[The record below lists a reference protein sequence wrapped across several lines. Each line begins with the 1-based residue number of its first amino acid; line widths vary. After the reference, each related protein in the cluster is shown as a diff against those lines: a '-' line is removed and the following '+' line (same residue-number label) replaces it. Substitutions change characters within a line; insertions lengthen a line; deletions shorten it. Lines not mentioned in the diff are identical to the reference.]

1 MVDDIESSSPIFNLT
16 MFLELPISGL
26 HRLFNTLPPS
36 SHLSRERSSVE
47 ALTEES
53 HTYELLYP
61 DYEALLGPQHKIYPF
76 SQPDPTSVAS
86 AAGSY
91 DDWGDLDIQSS
102 RDVRLLIAQDGNAMA
117 QQPRI
122 LFDSQPAASPRPPS
136 GAGSSSG
143 RAKADTSIE
152 KQDSKEMGQTPRA
165 PRKVSNSGKDSK
177 SLAAYQSSPSS
188 PESDTRS
195 AFWTSQNRRNGVRYS
210 VIEEESSQAR
220 FSREGREETDALLG
234 CMFGQTGLPLVSD
247 TKLHINPPRSMT
259 SRDSYPLSKSPDPV
273 ASRLFPK
280 KRTPLTRS
288 MTAEDFQNSPIASN
302 EHADMRHPTQH
313 SKGPSILI
321 TQLFSVDFP
330 TSAVAKETKDK
341 DGFESADDKAK
352 QIKVPK
358 YGVAILIQLPTVKRQ
373 NIPSASQSQQRFR
386 LGTSHEES
394 DHLAAVRD
402 RLIHDASYLDNDD
415 STIIDQ
421 DVERIVAH
429 WSVLTRV
436 VALFEAVARSA
447 IIQRLRDLSGH
458 ELAVVPGTKIKPQSS
473 RKTSVPQ
480 KKHKQPSQRTIQLP
494 SQALQDSITVSKSA
508 SEMGQRVA
516 SALKTRRVITGQ
528 GRWGVWREEAR
539 WVGRWAGSKEQN
551 FFLFNLLTAFLGNH
565 TEWLESLRPS
575 WSDYRRIERT
585 SRESD
590 LIKHRTVV
598 VSADKMAARRLV
610 FLLSA
615 FLPRSYVL
623 PQPEVPGRP
632 LSSRSSTGLSRSPP
646 AGVPI
651 PRERSL
657 RRTINRKPRGNR
669 SGSPIHLHERS
680 ISFNTQ
686 YPSTEEDVGVT
697 SNQRV
702 FGHNRRTSDT
712 RSVRSLALPIPTS
725 DANTRKG
732 SVTTVS
738 TFIPD
743 SVPVPHFAS
752 PPAGTGGTSAAP
764 RPGSSGSLASL
775 SLRRTLSRS
784 ESNGESLS
792 PESPSASRWGS
803 MLSGFW
809 STRRGSSTDRSDP
822 MGSPR
827 EGLGISGLPYSSS
840 PGKLAK
846 MITDLDVQS
855 VTVCPENDRET
866 LHGTPSPG
874 TITEEA
880 IADRHGATAARDI
893 PERAQ
898 GEEFPMKLSIDTND
912 GVVDIDLP
920 TADSCSSSVESSMSS
935 PKAPKS
941 TSSSFNDHSSIY
953 GRTSHHKRPS
963 LPAASPP
970 AADVAGYL
978 KSFHPD
984 FALQAVRPYK
994 DLKEEIKA
1002 SMHAEATSDAI
1013 ATAVGDEIYTTL
1025 IADTTTFTITRL
1037 TFRRQP
1043 TESST
1048 GVPSGSKVESDEVTE
1063 EPLMDLDPTLI
1074 AAVERVIAHSQPSS
1088 VTHSRAPSPT
1098 RLHPSKHDGHTQET
1112 STPQLEVSRSEC
1124 RALVIGALEQVARSV
1139 TAEQQSWKRRGV
1151 GMDGQDRG
1159 KNVAL
1164 EPDSTLRE
1172 GVRRWLNEVGRQ

>member
-1 MVDDIESSSPIFNLT
+1 

-26 HRLFNTLPPS
+26 HRLFNTLPSS
-36 SHLSRERSSVE
+36 SHLAPERTSRESV
-47 ALTEES
+47 TEEN

-61 DYEALLGPQHKIYPF
+61 DYEALVDPQHKTYPLH
-76 SQPDPTSVAS
+76 QPDPTSVAS

-102 RDVRLLIAQDGNAMA
+102 RDVRLLIAQDGNALA
-117 QQPRI
+117 QQPRV
-122 LFDSQPAASPRPPS
+122 LFDSHPPASPRPPS
-136 GAGSSSG
+136 GAGSSTG
-143 RAKADTSIE
+143 RAKTEILNE
-152 KQDSKEMGQTPRA
+152 KPDLKEMGQIPRTPG
-165 PRKVSNSGKDSK
+165 KVSNSAKDSK
-177 SLAAYQSSPSS
+177 SFAASQGSPSS

-195 AFWTSQNRRNGVRYS
+195 AFWNSQNRRNGIRSS
-210 VIEEESSQAR
+210 VIEEESTQAR
-220 FSREGREETDALLG
+220 FSRESREETDALLG
-234 CMFGQTGLPLVSD
+234 CMFGQTGLPLVSS
-247 TKLHINPPRSMT
+247 TKLHINPPRSMASQNNHT
-259 SRDSYPLSKSPDPV
+259 LSRSPDPV
-273 ASRLFPK
+273 ASRLFSK
-280 KRTPLTRS
+280 RRTPLTRS
-288 MTAEDFQNSPIASN
+288 MTAEDFQNAPIAPN
-302 EHADMRHPTQH
+302 ENADARHSAQH
-313 SKGPSILI
+313 LKGPSILI
-321 TQLFSVDFP
+321 TQLFSVDLP
-330 TSAVAKETKDK
+330 MSSVAKEANSN
-341 DGFESADDKAK
+341 DGFGLADDKAK

-358 YGVAILIQLPTVKRQ
+358 YGVAILIQLPTVRRE
-373 NIPSASQSQQRFR
+373 NIPSASQLQQRFR

-402 RLIHDASYLDNDD
+402 RLTPDAAYLDNDD

-436 VALFEAVARSA
+436 IALFEGVARSA
-447 IIQRLRDLSGH
+447 IIKGLHELSGH
-458 ELAVVPGTKIKPQSS
+458 ELTVAPGTKVKPQNSNKSS
-473 RKTSVPQ
+473 TLQ

-494 SQALQDSITVSKSA
+494 SQALQNSMTISKSA
-508 SEMGQRVA
+508 CEVGQRVA

-528 GRWGVWREEAR
+528 GRWGVWQEEAR
-539 WVGRWAGSKEQN
+539 WVGRRAGSKEQN

-575 WSDYRRIERT
+575 WSEHRRVEKA
-585 SRESD
+585 SRVSG

-615 FLPRSYVL
+615 FLPPSYV
-623 PQPEVPGRP
+623 QSHSEAPGRP

-646 AGVPI
+646 AGVLI

-657 RRTINRKPRGNR
+657 RRTINRKPRGIRN
-669 SGSPIHLHERS
+669 GSPIHLHERS

-686 YPSTEEDVGVT
+686 YPSTDEDVNVT

-702 FGHNRRTSDT
+702 FGHSRRTSDT
-712 RSVRSLALPIPTS
+712 RSIRSLALPIPTS
-725 DANTRKG
+725 DANTRKS
-732 SVTTVS
+732 SVTTIQ

-743 SVPVPHFAS
+743 TVPVPHFAS
-752 PPAGTGGTSAAP
+752 PPTGTGGTTAAP

-784 ESNGESLS
+784 ESNAESLS
-792 PESPSASRWGS
+792 PDSPSASRWGS

-846 MITDLDVQS
+846 MITDLEVQS
-855 VTVCPENDRET
+855 VTVCPDNDHET
-866 LHGTPSPG
+866 LQGTPSPD

-880 IADRHGATAARDI
+880 IAEQHGATAARDI

-898 GEEFPMKLSIDTND
+898 VEEFPMKLSIDTSD
-912 GVVDIDLP
+912 GIINIDLP
-920 TADSCSSSVESSMSS
+920 TADSYSSSVESSMSS

-941 TSSSFNDHSSIY
+941 TASSFNDHSSIY
-953 GRTSHHKRPS
+953 GRTTHHKRPS
-963 LPAASPP
+963 LPTASPP

-984 FALQAVRPYK
+984 FALQAVRPYQ
-994 DLKEEIKA
+994 DLKKEIKA
-1002 SMHAEATSDAI
+1002 SMRAEATSDAVT
-1013 ATAVGDEIYTTL
+1013 TAVGDEVYTTL

-1037 TFRRQP
+1037 TLCRQ
-1043 TESST
+1043 SST
-1048 GVPSGSKVESDEVTE
+1048 GVVSDTKVESDVITE

-1088 VTHSRAPSPT
+1088 ATHSRTSSPI
-1098 RLHPSKHDGHTQET
+1098 RQHPPKHDGRTHE
-1112 STPQLEVSRSEC
+1112 SSAPQLEVSRSEC
-1124 RALVIGALEQVARSV
+1124 RALVLGALEQVAKSV
-1139 TAEQQSWKRRGV
+1139 TAEQQSWKGRELGIN
-1151 GMDGQDRG
+1151 GPDRG
-1159 KNVAL
+1159 KNAAL

>member
-1 MVDDIESSSPIFNLT
+1 

-26 HRLFNTLPPS
+26 HRLFNTVPSS
-36 SHLSRERSSVE
+36 SHLSRERPSLES
-47 ALTEES
+47 LTEES

-61 DYEALLGPQHKIYPF
+61 DYEALLDPQHKIYPL

-86 AAGSY
+86 TAGSY

-102 RDVRLLIAQDGNAMA
+102 RDVRLLIAQDGNALA

-122 LFDSQPAASPRPPS
+122 LFDSHPPASPRPPS
-136 GAGSSSG
+136 GAGSSTG
-143 RAKADTSIE
+143 RAKADIANE
-152 KQDSKEMGQTPRA
+152 KPDSKEVGQTPRA
-165 PRKVSNSGKDSK
+165 PGKISNSLKDSK
-177 SLAAYQSSPSS
+177 SLAASQSSPSS
-188 PESDTRS
+188 PESDTKS
-195 AFWTSQNRRNGVRYS
+195 AFWSSQNRRNGIRYS
-210 VIEEESSQAR
+210 VIEEESTQAR

-234 CMFGQTGLPLVSD
+234 CMFGQTGLPLVSSI
-247 TKLHINPPRSMT
+247 KLHINPPRSMA
-259 SRDSYPLSKSPDPV
+259 SRDVHTLSKSPDPA

-288 MTAEDFQNSPIASN
+288 MTAEDFQNSPLASHEN
-302 EHADMRHPTQH
+302 ADTRNATQH
-313 SKGPSILI
+313 LKGPSILI

-330 TSAVAKETKDK
+330 MSSVAKETKDQ
-341 DGFESADDKAK
+341 GGSELADDKAK

-358 YGVAILIQLPTVKRQ
+358 YGVAILIQLPAAKRQ
-373 NIPSASQSQQRFR
+373 NIASASQHQQRLR

-402 RLIHDASYLDNDD
+402 RLTREAAYSDNDD

-458 ELAVVPGTKIKPQSS
+458 ELAIAPGTKVKPQNTHKAS
-473 RKTSVPQ
+473 TLQ

-494 SQALQDSITVSKSA
+494 SQALRDSMTVSKSA
-508 SEMGQRVA
+508 CEIGHRVA
-516 SALKTRRVITGQ
+516 SALKTRRVKTGQ

-539 WVGRWAGSKEQN
+539 WVGHWAGSKEQN

-575 WSDYRRIERT
+575 WSEYRRIEKT
-585 SRESD
+585 ARESD

-623 PQPEVPGRP
+623 PQPEAPGRP

-646 AGVPI
+646 AGMPI

-669 SGSPIHLHERS
+669 NGSPVQQHERS

-686 YPSTEEDVGVT
+686 YPSTEEDVKVT
-697 SNQRV
+697 SNQRIY
-702 FGHNRRTSDT
+702 GHSRRTSDT

-725 DANTRKG
+725 DANTRKS
-732 SVTTVS
+732 SVTTTS

-752 PPAGTGGTSAAP
+752 PPTGTGGTTAAP

-784 ESNGESLS
+784 ESNAESLS
-792 PESPSASRWGS
+792 PDSPSASRWGS

-846 MITDLDVQS
+846 MITDLDTQS
-855 VTVCPENDRET
+855 GAVSTDNDHET
-866 LHGTPSPG
+866 LHGTSSPG

-880 IADRHGATAARDI
+880 IADQHGATAARDI

-898 GEEFPMKLSIDTND
+898 AEEFPMKLSIDTND

-920 TADSCSSSVESSMSS
+920 TADSCSSSVDSSMSS
-935 PKAPKS
+935 PKASKS
-941 TSSSFNDHSSIY
+941 AASSFNDHSSIY

-963 LPAASPP
+963 LPTASPP

-994 DLKEEIKA
+994 DLKKEIKA
-1002 SMHAEATSDAI
+1002 SMKAEATSDAVS
-1013 ATAVGDEIYTTL
+1013 TALGDEIYTTL

-1037 TFRRQP
+1037 SLCRQP
-1043 TESST
+1043 TE
-1048 GVPSGSKVESDEVTE
+1048 PSNDAVSDTKVESGAIIE

-1088 VTHSRAPSPT
+1088 ETHSRAPSPA
-1098 RLHPSKHDGHTQET
+1098 RQHPAQHDGHTHET
-1112 STPQLEVSRSEC
+1112 SIPQIEVSRNEC
-1124 RALVIGALEQVARSV
+1124 RALVLGALEQVARSV
-1139 TAEQQSWKRRGV
+1139 TAEQQSWKERGV
-1151 GMDGQDRG
+1151 GVDGQDSG
-1159 KNVAL
+1159 KNAAL

>member
-1 MVDDIESSSPIFNLT
+1 

-26 HRLFNTLPPS
+26 HRLFNTVPSS
-36 SHLSRERSSVE
+36 SHLSRERASLES
-47 ALTEES
+47 LTEEN

-61 DYEALLGPQHKIYPF
+61 DYEALLDPQHKIYPL

-86 AAGSY
+86 ATGGY

-102 RDVRLLIAQDGNAMA
+102 RDVRLLIAQDGNALS
-117 QQPRI
+117 QQPRV
-122 LFDSQPAASPRPPS
+122 LFDSHPPASPRPPS
-136 GAGSSSG
+136 GAGSSNG
-143 RAKADTSIE
+143 RAKADMSNE
-152 KQDSKEMGQTPRA
+152 KPDPKEGGQTPRA
-165 PRKVSNSGKDSK
+165 PGKISNSAKDLK
-177 SLAAYQSSPSS
+177 SSAASHGSPSS

-195 AFWTSQNRRNGVRYS
+195 AFWSSQNRRNGIRSS
-210 VIEEESSQAR
+210 VIEEESTHAR
-220 FSREGREETDALLG
+220 FSREGREEVDALLG
-234 CMFGQTGLPLVSD
+234 CMFGQTGLPLVSS
-247 TKLHINPPRSMT
+247 TKLHMDPPRSMA
-259 SRDSYPLSKSPDPV
+259 SRDNHPLSKSPDPV

-288 MTAEDFQNSPIASN
+288 MTAEDFQNSPITSN
-302 EHADMRHPTQH
+302 ENEDTRHPTQH
-313 SKGPSILI
+313 MKGPSILI
-321 TQLFSVDFP
+321 TRLFSVDFP
-330 TSAVAKETKDK
+330 VSSVAKEKNDK
-341 DGFESADDKAK
+341 DGFEIADEKAK

-358 YGVAILIQLPTVKRQ
+358 YGVAILIQLPMAKRQ
-373 NIPSASQSQQRFR
+373 NIPSATQFQQRIR

-394 DHLAAVRD
+394 GHLVAVRD
-402 RLIHDASYLDNDD
+402 KLIHDASYSDDDD

-436 VALFEAVARSA
+436 VALFEAVARSE
-447 IIQRLRDLSGH
+447 IIKRLHDLSGH
-458 ELAVVPGTKIKPQSS
+458 DLAVAPGAKLKPPNLQ
-473 RKTSVPQ
+473 KTSTLQ

-494 SQALQDSITVSKSA
+494 SQALQDSIIISKSA
-508 SEMGQRVA
+508 SEIGQRVA

-565 TEWLESLRPS
+565 TEWLESLRTN
-575 WSDYRRIERT
+575 WSEYRRVEKT
-585 SRESD
+585 PRESD

-598 VSADKMAARRLV
+598 VSADKMASRRLV

-623 PQPEVPGRP
+623 SHPEASGRP

-669 SGSPIHLHERS
+669 NGSPIHLHERS

-686 YPSTEEDVGVT
+686 YPSADEDVNVT

-702 FGHNRRTSDT
+702 FGHSRRTSDT
-712 RSVRSLALPIPTS
+712 RSIKSLALPIPTS
-725 DANTRKG
+725 DANTRKS
-732 SVTTVS
+732 SVTTIS

-752 PPAGTGGTSAAP
+752 PPTGTGGTTAAP

-784 ESNGESLS
+784 ESNAESPS
-792 PESPSASRWGS
+792 PDSPSASRWGS

-855 VTVCPENDRET
+855 VTVCPDNDHET
-866 LHGTPSPG
+866 VHGTPSPD
-874 TITEEA
+874 TIIEGV
-880 IADRHGATAARDI
+880 IADHHGATAARDI

-898 GEEFPMKLSIDTND
+898 VEEFPMKLSIDTND
-912 GVVDIDLP
+912 GVLDIGLLP
-920 TADSCSSSVESSMSS
+920 TADSCSSSIESSMSS

-941 TSSSFNDHSSIY
+941 AASSFNDHSSIY
-953 GRTSHHKRPS
+953 GRTSHNKHPS
-963 LPAASPP
+963 LPTASPP

-984 FALQAVRPYK
+984 FALQAVCPYK
-994 DLKEEIKA
+994 NLKEEIKA

-1013 ATAVGDEIYTTL
+1013 PTALGDEVCTTL

-1037 TFRRQP
+1037 TLCRQP
-1043 TESST
+1043 TESAT
-1048 GVPSGSKVESDEVTE
+1048 GVVSEGRSESDAIIE

-1088 VTHSRAPSPT
+1088 VTHSRTSSPT
-1098 RLHPSKHDGHTQET
+1098 RHPSKHDGRTHET
-1112 STPQLEVSRSEC
+1112 STPQVEVSRSEC
-1124 RALVIGALEQVARSV
+1124 QALVIGALEQVAKSV
-1139 TAEQQSWKRRGV
+1139 TAEQQSWKGRELGIN
-1151 GMDGQDRG
+1151 GPDRG
-1159 KNVAL
+1159 KNTAL

-1172 GVRRWLNEVGRQ
+1172 GVRRWLNEVGRHGSHG

>member
-1 MVDDIESSSPIFNLT
+1 

-26 HRLFNTLPPS
+26 HRLFNTVPS
-36 SHLSRERSSVE
+36 ASHGSRERASLES
-47 ALTEES
+47 LTEEN

-61 DYEALLGPQHKIYPF
+61 DYEALLDQQHRIYPL
-76 SQPDPTSVAS
+76 SQSDPSSVAS
-86 AAGSY
+86 AAGSF
-91 DDWGDLDIQSS
+91 DDWGDLDVQSS
-102 RDVRLLIAQDGNAMA
+102 RDVRLLIAQDGNALA
-117 QQPRI
+117 QQPRV
-122 LFDSQPAASPRPPS
+122 LFDSHPPTSPGPPS
-136 GAGSSSG
+136 GAGSSAAL
-143 RAKADTSIE
+143 AKADLPQE
-152 KQDSKEMGQTPRA
+152 KPGSNQMPRTPG
-165 PRKVSNSGKDSK
+165 KNSNSAKDSK
-177 SLAAYQSSPSS
+177 SFAASLSSPSS

-195 AFWTSQNRRNGVRYS
+195 AFWSSQTRRNGIRSS
-210 VIEEESSQAR
+210 VIEEESTQAR
-220 FSREGREETDALLG
+220 FNREGREETDALLG
-234 CMFGQTGLPLVSD
+234 CMFGHTGLPLVSSI
-247 TKLHINPPRSMT
+247 KLHINPPKSMV
-259 SRDSYPLSKSPDPV
+259 SRDVHTLSKSPDPV
-273 ASRLFPK
+273 ASKLFPK
-280 KRTPLTRS
+280 RRTPLTRS
-288 MTAEDFQNSPIASN
+288 MTAEDFQNSSIASDEN
-302 EHADMRHPTQH
+302 GDTTQH
-313 SKGPSILI
+313 LKGPSILI
-321 TQLFSVDFP
+321 TQLFSVDLP
-330 TSAVAKETKDK
+330 MSSVVKETNDK
-341 DGFESADDKAK
+341 VGLELADDKAK

-358 YGVAILIQLPTVKRQ
+358 YGVAILIQLPTVKRL
-373 NIPSASQSQQRFR
+373 NIPSTSQVHQRIR

-415 STIIDQ
+415 STFIDQ

-436 VALFEAVARSA
+436 VALFEAVARSE
-447 IIQRLRDLSGH
+447 ITKRLHELSGH
-458 ELAVVPGTKIKPQSS
+458 ELAVAPTVKPKPQFLHKAS
-473 RKTSVPQ
+473 TLQ

-494 SQALQDSITVSKSA
+494 SQALQDCATVSKSA
-508 SEMGQRVA
+508 SEIGQRVA

-528 GRWGVWREEAR
+528 ERWGVWREEAR

-565 TEWLESLRPS
+565 TEWLESLRPG
-575 WSDYRRIERT
+575 WSEHRRNEKT

-590 LIKHRTVV
+590 LIKHRTVI
-598 VSADKMAARRLV
+598 VSADKTAARRLV

-623 PQPEVPGRP
+623 PHPDAPGRP

-669 SGSPIHLHERS
+669 NGSPIQLHERS

-686 YPSTEEDVGVT
+686 YPSTDEDVNVT
-697 SNQRV
+697 SNQRI

-712 RSVRSLALPIPTS
+712 RSIRSLALPIPTS
-725 DANTRKG
+725 DANTRKS
-732 SVTTVS
+732 SVTTTS

-752 PPAGTGGTSAAP
+752 PPTGTGGTTAAP

-784 ESNGESLS
+784 ESNAESLS
-792 PESPSASRWGS
+792 PDSPSASRWGS

-855 VTVCPENDRET
+855 VTVGTDNDHET
-866 LHGTPSPG
+866 LHGTSSPG

-880 IADRHGATAARDI
+880 ITGQPGATAARDI

-898 GEEFPMKLSIDTND
+898 VEEFPMKLSIDTND
-912 GVVDIDLP
+912 GVVDIGLP
-920 TADSCSSSVESSMSS
+920 IVDSCSSSVESSMSS

-941 TSSSFNDHSSIY
+941 TSSSLNDHSSIY
-953 GRTSHHKRPS
+953 GRTSHHQRPS
-963 LPAASPP
+963 LPTASPP

-994 DLKEEIKA
+994 NLKEEIKA
-1002 SMHAEATSDAI
+1002 SMHAEATSDPVS
-1013 ATAVGDEIYTTL
+1013 TTLGDELYTTL
-1025 IADTTTFTITRL
+1025 VANTTTFTITRL
-1037 TFRRQP
+1037 SLRRQP
-1043 TESST
+1043 KESST
-1048 GVPSGSKVESDEVTE
+1048 NVGLDSSVESDEIIE

-1074 AAVERVIAHSQPSS
+1074 AAVERVIAHSQPPS
-1088 VTHSRAPSPT
+1088 VNHSRAPSPT
-1098 RLHPSKHDGHTQET
+1098 RQHPSKHDGHAHEA
-1112 STPQLEVSRSEC
+1112 STPQIEVSRSEC
-1124 RALVIGALEQVARSV
+1124 RLLVLGALDQVARSV
-1139 TAEQQSWKRRGV
+1139 TAEQQNWRGKELGV
-1151 GMDGQDRG
+1151 DGQDKG

-1172 GVRRWLNEVGRQ
+1172 GVRRWLNEVGRQGSHG

>member
-1 MVDDIESSSPIFNLT
+1 

-26 HRLFNTLPPS
+26 HRLFNAVPSS
-36 SHLSRERSSVE
+36 SHLSREKGSLES
-47 ALTEES
+47 LSEEN

-61 DYEALLGPQHKIYPF
+61 DYEALLDLQHKVYPLI
-76 SQPDPTSVAS
+76 QPDPTSVTS

-91 DDWGDLDIQSS
+91 DDWGELDIQSS
-102 RDVRLLIAQDGNAMA
+102 RDVRLLIAQDGNALA
-117 QQPRI
+117 QQPRV
-122 LFDSQPAASPRPPS
+122 LFDSHPPASPRPPS
-136 GAGSSSG
+136 GAGSG
-143 RAKADTSIE
+143 TARAKADILNE
-152 KQDSKEMGQTPRA
+152 KPDSKEANQTPSA
-165 PRKVSNSGKDSK
+165 PGKTSNSVKDSK
-177 SLAAYQSSPSS
+177 SFAASQSSPSS

-195 AFWTSQNRRNGVRYS
+195 AFWSSQNRRNGTRSS
-210 VIEEESSQAR
+210 VIEEESTQAR

-247 TKLHINPPRSMT
+247 IKLHMNPPRSTASREVHT
-259 SRDSYPLSKSPDPV
+259 SSKSPDPV
-273 ASRLFPK
+273 ASKLFPK
-280 KRTPLTRS
+280 RRTPLTRS
-288 MTAEDFQNSPIASN
+288 MTAEDLQNSLIASN
-302 EHADMRHPTQH
+302 ETADTRHSTQH
-313 SKGPSILI
+313 LKGPSILI

-330 TSAVAKETKDK
+330 VSSAAKETNDK
-341 DGFESADDKAK
+341 DGLELAGDKAK

-358 YGVAILIQLPTVKRQ
+358 YGVAILIQLPMVKRQ
-373 NIPSASQSQQRFR
+373 NIPSTSQLHQRFR
-386 LGTSHEES
+386 LASSHEES

-402 RLIHDASYLDNDD
+402 RLTHDGSYLDNDD
-415 STIIDQ
+415 SAIIDQ

-447 IIQRLRDLSGH
+447 ITKRLRDLSGH
-458 ELAVVPGTKIKPQSS
+458 ELAVAPSAKYKPQSLH
-473 RKTSVPQ
+473 KTGTLQ
-480 KKHKQPSQRTIQLP
+480 KKHKQPPQRTIQLP

-508 SEMGQRVA
+508 SEIGQRVA
-516 SALKTRRVITGQ
+516 SALKIRRVITGQ

-565 TEWLESLRPS
+565 TEWIESLRPS
-575 WSDYRRIERT
+575 WSEYRRVKKT
-585 SRESD
+585 PRESD

-598 VSADKMAARRLV
+598 VSADKMAARRLI

-615 FLPRSYVL
+615 FLPRSYAL
-623 PQPEVPGRP
+623 PHPEAPGRP

-646 AGVPI
+646 AGMPI

-669 SGSPIHLHERS
+669 NGSPIHLHERS
-680 ISFNTQ
+680 ISFNPQ
-686 YPSTEEDVGVT
+686 YPSTDEDVNVT
-697 SNQRV
+697 SNQRI
-702 FGHNRRTSDT
+702 FGHTRRTSDT
-712 RSVRSLALPIPTS
+712 RSIRSLALPIPTS
-725 DANTRKG
+725 DANTRKS

-752 PPAGTGGTSAAP
+752 PPSGTSGTTAAP

-784 ESNGESLS
+784 ESNAESLS
-792 PESPSASRWGS
+792 PDSPSASRWGS

-846 MITDLDVQS
+846 MIIDLDVQS
-855 VTVCPENDRET
+855 APLGTDNDHET
-866 LHGTPSPG
+866 LHGTSSPG

-880 IADRHGATAARDI
+880 ITDQHGATAARDI

-898 GEEFPMKLSIDTND
+898 VEEFPMKLSINSND
-912 GVVDIDLP
+912 GVLDINLP

-935 PKAPKS
+935 PKAAKS
-941 TSSSFNDHSSIY
+941 AASSFNDHSSIY
-953 GRTSHHKRPS
+953 ARPSHHQRPS
-963 LPAASPP
+963 LPTASPP
-970 AADVAGYL
+970 TADVAGYL
-978 KSFHPD
+978 QSFHPD
-984 FALQAVRPYK
+984 FTLQAVRPYK
-994 DLKEEIKA
+994 NLKEEIKA
-1002 SMHAEATSDAI
+1002 SMHAEATSDAVP
-1013 ATAVGDEIYTTL
+1013 TALGDEVYTTL
-1025 IADTTTFTITRL
+1025 IANTTTFTITRL
-1037 TFRRQP
+1037 SLRRQP
-1043 TESST
+1043 TESSAHVGLDT
-1048 GVPSGSKVESDEVTE
+1048 NIESEEITE

-1088 VTHSRAPSPT
+1088 ATHSRAPSPT
-1098 RLHPSKHDGHTQET
+1098 LQHPSKHDGPAHEA
-1112 STPQLEVSRSEC
+1112 SPPQVEVSRSEC
-1124 RALVIGALEQVARSV
+1124 RGLVLGALEQVARSV
-1139 TAEQQSWKRRGV
+1139 TAEQQSWRGKEL
-1151 GMDGQDRG
+1151 GIGGPGRG

-1172 GVRRWLNEVGRQ
+1172 GVRRWLNEVGRQGSHG